1 MIVSAKVK
9 SLSQKYPHHFEVPVL
24 ILLSAACLIVG
35 LSLPLMKVEKMLFW
49 KNDYSVFT
57 GIVSLAKENQLIL
70 ALIVF
75 FFSMVFPFI
84 KLASLLVLWWA
95 RLSEARRQN
104 AFHWLGLLGKWSM
117 LDVFAVSI
125 LIVLVKLGPL
135 ARVTPEPGLYFFCSA
150 ILASMLVTMY
160 VEHLARIKHF

>member
-1 MIVSAKVK
+1 M
-9 SLSQKYPHHFEVPVL
+9 
-24 ILLSAACLIVG
+24 
-35 LSLPLMKVEKMLFW
+35 
-49 KNDYSVFT
+49 
-57 GIVSLAKENQLIL
+57 
-70 ALIVF
+70 
-75 FFSMVFPFI
+75 
-84 KLASLLVLWWA
+84 A
-95 RLSEARRQN
+95 RLSEARRQ
-104 AFHWLGLLGKWSM
+104 AVFHWLGLLGKWSM